1 MGTSVIKHCDSEY
14 TLSETSQN
22 LIENLAAHLAERNS
36 GVITVNHLAPH
47 LPVSL
52 RLLRDALDA
61 MVDGRAVLYD
71 ETSLFPEYHFCA
83 FLDKESKSGTPAP
96 VKCICCGDNL
106 ERSGVVACN
115 RCFEVCKQDLNALA
129 ERCGWPARAVYEHEI
144 LYLASNI
151 EGPVYLAAM
160 AGRSNYTLRSMG
172 KKLERLCL
180 ERYAAQQLDDEKG
193 LVVYSFPEV
202 KYPETSY
209 RRNMGVIRSY
219 PAAEAEE
226 IDNKVLKILIMLA
239 SLIVVIFLAS
249 FFLRVPFP
257 IGVLLLLIIGP
268 VWSWRIWRS
277 RNKVVE

>member
-1 MGTSVIKHCDSEY
+1 MGKSVIKHGECEY

-71 ETSLFPEYHFCA
+71 ETSLFPEYHFSA
-83 FLDKESKSGTPAP
+83 FLEKDPKPGAPAP
-96 VKCICCGDNL
+96 VKCICCGDEL
-106 ERSGVVACN
+106 EKTGVVACD
-115 RCFEVCKQDLNALA
+115 RCFEVCKKDLNALA

-144 LYLASNI
+144 LYLASNMEDPI
-151 EGPVYLAAM
+151 YQAAL

-180 ERYAAQQLDDEKG
+180 ERYAAQQLDDGKG
-193 LVVYSFPEV
+193 LVVYSFPDV

-209 RRNMGVIRSY
+209 RRNMALIRSY

-226 IDNKVLKILIMLA
+226 MDNKVLKILIMLA
-239 SLIVVIFLAS
+239 CLIVAIFLAS

-268 VWSWRIWRS
+268 IWSWRIWRS
-277 RNKVVE
+277 RNKVIE